1 MAKRKKTLVDILL
14 DLFEAM
20 LPLYVIYLALLWFTN
35 KAKFWYWVIY
45 GILYLFAVVVIVIWR
60 KKSRFKAGEKWR
72 SDQDLIRWLRGMH
85 PSEFEEYIADLFGRL
100 GYKTQATGGSHDEG
114 IDVIAEKDGVK
125 HYIQCK
131 KYFSKHQVGSPEVR
145 EFWGAVAHHLG
156 NGEGWFI
163 TTNKF
168 TPEAEKFAEDKPI
181 VLINQFELVKYIHL
195 AEKQGFDSK
204 PQTQINLKCPQC
216 GGGLIERSG
225 KFGKFLGCSN
235 YPKCQYTENIKK

>member
-1 MAKRKKTLVDILL
+1 MFKIDLWEMIKNSLPVIWMLWPIWLILL
-14 DLFEAM
+14 IFVAIRLLFYWLDLKIDKWRVRRRF
-20 LPLYVIYLALLWFTN
+20 
-35 KAKFWYWVIY
+35 AK
-45 GILYLFAVVVIVIWR
+45 
-60 KKSRFKAGEKWR
+60 GEKWR
-72 SDQDLIRWLRGMH
+72 SDQDLIRWLRKMR
-85 PSEFEEYIADLFGRL
+85 PTELEDYIADLFERL

-145 EFWGAVAHHLG
+145 EFWGAVAHYLG

-181 VLINQFELVKYIHL
+181 VLINQFELIKYVHL
-195 AEKQGFDSK
+195 AEKQGFDSQ
-204 PQTQINLKCPQC
+204 PQTEMNLKCPEC
-216 GGGLIERSG
+216 GGNLVERDS
-225 KFGKFLGCSN
+225 KFGKFYGCSN
-235 YPKCQYTENIKK
+235 YPKCKFTKNIA

>member
-1 MAKRKKTLVDILL
+1 MLEIDFWQLFLGILKGMWVLWPLWVSLLVIAAVKIILNLL
-14 DLFEAM
+14 DVE
-20 LPLYVIYLALLWFTN
+20 IKNLLT
-35 KAKFWYWVIY
+35 
-45 GILYLFAVVVIVIWR
+45 R
-60 KKSRFKAGEKWR
+60 RRFQKGAQWR
-72 SDQDLIRWLRGMH
+72 SDQDLIRWLRGMR

-114 IDVIAEKDGVK
+114 IDVIAEKDGIK

-131 KYFSKHQVGSPEVR
+131 KYFAKHEIGSPDIR
-145 EFWGAVAHHLG
+145 EFWGAIAHQLG

-181 VLINQFELVKYIHL
+181 VLINQFKLVEYIHL
-195 AEKQGFDSK
+195 AEKAGLDSK
-204 PQTQINLKCPQC
+204 SQPETDLKCPQC
-216 GGGLIERSG
+216 GGILLERKSE
-225 KFGKFLGCSN
+225 FGKFYGCSN